1 MAVVY
6 SSREGVLTHYKVLSS
21 SSSLGS
27 TANSISAL
35 AGIISISC
43 ILGKLS
49 KFVLRGVWGS
59 YVSFLADV

>member
-1 MAVVY
+1 M
-6 SSREGVLTHYKVLSS
+6 LTHYKVLSS

-49 KFVLRGVWGS
+49 KFALRGVWGS
-59 YVSFLADV
+59 YVSFLADM